1 MASFQVFQNRA
12 LPISV
17 SMDKSDLS
25 PSVPWK
31 NSALGKV
38 IDSQYRSI
46 FHVWTHP
53 YSHLPYPHSENSE
66 EETIELACMKYR
78 IRRVLDPIRLIRGW
92 NGNRNFL
99 LETVQQTNNQDSN
112 QVNVHW

>member
-1 MASFQVFQNRA
+1 MATFQIFQDRA

-31 NSALGKV
+31 NPASGKV
-38 IDSQYRSI
+38 IDSQYRSVF

-53 YSHLPYPHSENSE
+53 YSHLPYPRLENSE
-66 EETIELACMKYR
+66 EGAIGLACMKYR
-78 IRRVLDPIRLIRGW
+78 IRSVLDP
-92 NGNRNFL
+92 
-99 LETVQQTNNQDSN
+99 
-112 QVNVHW
+112 

>member
-1 MASFQVFQNRA
+1 MATFQVFQNRA

-31 NSALGKV
+31 TSALGKV

-46 FHVWTHP
+46 FFMPEPTHIP
-53 YSHLPYPHSENSE
+53 TYPIP
-66 EETIELACMKYR
+66 T
-78 IRRVLDPIRLIRGW
+78 
-92 NGNRNFL
+92 
-99 LETVQQTNNQDSN
+99 
-112 QVNVHW
+112 